1 MLQAKVLKI
10 EALLTETYLSQ
21 LAIADSEGIG
31 IIFTLSTQLIST
43 MSLPDNMAN
52 DKRVASTAFA
62 KRAAD
67 RGDYLQAFVASG
79 GFENPGK
86 LMESI
91 GQHGCYRLKFQD
103 GFLAEVA
110 HITSLTCIVPSHL
123 KTMQVPG
130 SPAMPANVRVEVVS
144 KASQGLA
151 QYVLVIKAGTMK
163 G

>member
-43 MSLPDNMAN
+43 MSLPDKMAN

-67 RGDYLQAFVASG
+67 RGDYLQAFAASG

-103 GFLAEVA
+103 GFLADVA
-110 HITSLTCIVPSHL
+110 HITGLTCIVPP
-123 KTMQVPG
+123 T
-130 SPAMPANVRVEVVS
+130 
-144 KASQGLA
+144 
-151 QYVLVIKAGTMK
+151 
-163 G
+163 